1 MGKFLV
7 LFAISV
13 VSAGIYIDARRGMD
27 IRERQMRT
35 VYATSSDGITFDVRF
50 STKTPVDLTTLDG
63 VPISLS
69 ESCGVIVKRVDPK
82 Q

>member
-13 VSAGIYIDARRGMD
+13 VSAGIYIDASRGMD

-35 VYATSSDGITFDVRF
+35 IYSASCDGITFDVRF
-50 STKTPVDLTTLDG
+50 RTKTPGDLITLDG
-63 VPISLS
+63 MPISLS
-69 ESCGVIVKRVDPK
+69 ESCVVSVKYIEPK